1 MFPSFSECH
10 KYHYPCFLATL
21 RNISSI
27 MPMQLDRTWFNADCG
42 LSCVYRDYRLSCRSE
57 ARLKRHRKSLVM
69 MSSRC
74 EFDPGPDVPPST
86 IAQHYHHHHH
96 HHHEMMSESVP
107 ASASSYPTLTS
118 ALDAEFDV
126 GYLSSQ
132 GNNGCCVAASASFV
146 DRQPLPLPVLD
157 CACSDGRF
165 RLRRGENLDDAGRR
179 ESVQT
184 KCSESASFKDAATD
198 RLLRMPDA
206 ILLPV
211 ADSAV
216 NYGLEETGTTLR
228 TVNVC
233 RSCCTDSPVT

>member
-1 MFPSFSECH
+1 
-10 KYHYPCFLATL
+10 
-21 RNISSI
+21 
-27 MPMQLDRTWFNADCG
+27 MQL
-42 LSCVYRDYRLSCRSE
+42 RDYCLACRSE

-74 EFDPGPDVPPST
+74 EFDVGPDVPPST
-86 IAQHYHHHHH
+86 IAQHCHHHHH
-96 HHHEMMSESVP
+96 HHHEMMPESVP
-107 ASASSYPTLTS
+107 TSASSYPTLTS

-126 GYLSSQ
+126 GYSSGLQ
-132 GNNGCCVAASASFV
+132 GNGCCVAASASFI

-165 RLRRGENLDDAGRR
+165 RPRRGENLDDADRR
-179 ESVQT
+179 ESAQT
-184 KCSESASFKDAATD
+184 KCSESSSFKDAATD

-216 NYGLEETGTTLR
+216 NYGLEDTGATLR

-233 RSCCTDSPVT
+233 RSCCTESPVT